1 MNVLLQKSR
10 KYFFPRSVISIYYD
24 IILSYNRIF
33 LRTLYTISLSLNIYE
48 VHTKIIYYEV
58 YIIRMILFFKLS
70 LKRSLKLMPFFF
82 F

>member
-10 KYFFPRSVISIYYD
+10 KYFFPRSLISIYYD
-24 IILSYNRIF
+24 IIL
-33 LRTLYTISLSLNIYE
+33 RTIVFFYVLSIPSLSLNIYE
-48 VHTKIIYYEV
+48 VHTKIVYYEV